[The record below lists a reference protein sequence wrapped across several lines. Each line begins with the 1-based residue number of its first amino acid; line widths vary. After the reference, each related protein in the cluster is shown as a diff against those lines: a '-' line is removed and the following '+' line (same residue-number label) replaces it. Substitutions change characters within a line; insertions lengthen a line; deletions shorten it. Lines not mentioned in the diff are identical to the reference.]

1 LYSPVILTG
10 GNKMALTFN
19 VLKDKEVISVTDGRR
34 LGYIIDVEID
44 SCGKVTSIILPPPGK
59 YFNIFS
65 TKDNLRIPW
74 ECIERIGNDI
84 VLVKNFELL
93 CERKRNRE

>member
-1 LYSPVILTG
+1 MT
-10 GNKMALTFN
+10 LTFN
-19 VLKDKEVISVTDGRR
+19 LLKDKEVISVTDGRR

-44 SCGKVTSIILPPPGK
+44 SCGRILSIILPPPGK

-65 TKDNLRIPW
+65 NKDNCKIPW

-84 VLVKNFELL
+84 ILVKNFELL
-93 CERKRNRE
+93 CERKKGC